1 MNIKRFELTLER
13 IQPSDWREFEKLAS
27 TFLASEFE
35 VFVST
40 ASNSGDGGRDGELY
54 RTDEPTVVAQFS
66 VTEDWNK
73 KIYDTVKR
81 LNVTFPDALVLIYMT
96 NREIGA
102 LGDSIKK
109 NLRKNHGISLDIRD
123 KNWFCERLN
132 LSQANQIKA
141 EELAKGLVD
150 PILSTYEIIP
160 KVSAELSTPE
170 SIAALTYLN
179 LQWQDDIR
187 DKGLTKTAFE
197 AMVRSALVGT
207 DGNNRITKDELC
219 SRIFKIFPK
228 HSTQELSIHIEK
240 AIKKLGKTV
249 IKSHPNDEYSLSYE
263 DTLKFN
269 EFKAAKIIAE
279 KQLRLAVEKII
290 LQITSN
296 FLDQKEIQ
304 DVYQCLRN
312 VTEKVLFERSQ
323 SFAMAVESGNLSAL
337 ADNDFKSTIMQEI
350 SISKLKKK
358 KDVDWLSIL
367 KVGIREILLSDN
379 PSIQQHLRSLADSYT
394 LMAFLQITPDVQ
406 KAVEKMFSNGN
417 LWLDTTIILPLISE
431 TLLNDEEKVGRF
443 TRMIAAATGAGLR
456 LYVTDGVIEEVERHM
471 NRCLTCSR
479 MPNRD
484 WNGSI
489 PYLLERYIF
498 SGRSLHSFSNWLEN
512 FRGPSRPMDD
522 IFDYLLQ
529 EFSIHKRS
537 LQDEYPKTSEEL
549 RRALL
554 LIWNE
559 RYIRRREK
567 YNVDIDEMTITRLIN
582 HDIECYA
589 GVLAL
594 RNQERTSPFGYSSW
608 WLTLDKQTFDLKRK
622 LQDMMVETPPD
633 SPVMSADFLVN
644 YLAIGPLRRKVSKHE
659 EANLPLLMM
668 IDNATKLTP
677 ELVVEAESI
686 RKQFLD
692 LPERMIRRNV
702 RDSLDKAKSYIG
714 PISKAG
720 MESGLDDFAD
730 LRLTQTS
737 DV

>member
-1 MNIKRFELTLER
+1 T
-13 IQPSDWREFEKLAS
+13 
-27 TFLASEFE
+27 
-35 VFVST
+35 
-40 ASNSGDGGRDGELY
+40 
-54 RTDEPTVVAQFS
+54 
-66 VTEDWNK
+66 
-73 KIYDTVKR
+73 
-81 LNVTFPDALVLIYMT
+81 LVLIYMS
-96 NREIGA
+96 NQEIGA
-102 LGDSIKK
+102 LGDSLKK
-109 NLRKNHGISLDIRD
+109 TARKNHNISLDIRD
-123 KNWFCERLN
+123 KNWFCERVNLN
-132 LSQANQIKA
+132 QSNQIKA
-141 EELAKGLVD
+141 EELAKGFVD
-150 PILSTYEIIP
+150 PYLATYDIIP
-160 KVSAELSTPE
+160 KVSTELSNPE

-197 AMVRSALVGT
+197 AMVRSALIGT
-207 DGNNRITKDELC
+207 DSNNRMKKDEIC
-219 SRIFKIFPK
+219 SKIFKIFPR
-228 HSTQELSIHIEK
+228 HSPQELSIYIDK
-240 AIKKLGKTV
+240 AIKRLGKTV
-249 IKSHPNDEYSLSYE
+249 IKSHPNNEYCLSHE
-263 DTLKFN
+263 DTLRFN
-269 EFKAAKIIAE
+269 EFKAEKIIAE
-279 KQLRLAVEKII
+279 SELKSAIEKIT
-290 LQITSN
+290 LQVTANS
-296 FLDQKEIQ
+296 LDENEVKELSL
-304 DVYQCLRN
+304 CLRN
-312 VTEKVLFERSQ
+312 LTEKVLFERSQ
-323 SFAMAVESGNLSAL
+323 SFAMAVESGNLTAL
-337 ADNDFKSTIMQEI
+337 ADNDFKTTIMQEI
-350 SISKLKKK
+350 SISKFKKK
-358 KDVDWLSIL
+358 KDVDWFSIL
-367 KVGIREILLSDN
+367 NIGIRETLLSDN

-431 TLLNDEEKVGRF
+431 TLLNDEEKTGRF

-479 MPNRD
+479 MPSRA

-498 SGRSLHSFSNWLEN
+498 SGRSVGSFATWLEN

-529 EFSIHKRS
+529 EFNIHKRS

-549 RRALL
+549 RRALV

-559 RYIRRREK
+559 RYVRRREK

-594 RNQERTSPFGYSSW
+594 RNQERSSPFGYSSW

-622 LQDMMVETPPD
+622 LQDMMTETPPD

-644 YLAIGPLRRKVSKHE
+644 YLAIGPLRRKVSKAD

-677 ELVVEAESI
+677 ELVVEAENI
-686 RKQFLD
+686 RKQFID

-714 PISKAG
+714 PLSKAG

-730 LRLTQTS
+730 LRLTQNS
-737 DV
+737 DI

>member
-1 MNIKRFELTLER
+1 
-13 IQPSDWREFEKLAS
+13 
-27 TFLASEFE
+27 
-35 VFVST
+35 
-40 ASNSGDGGRDGELY
+40 
-54 RTDEPTVVAQFS
+54 
-66 VTEDWNK
+66 
-73 KIYDTVKR
+73 
-81 LNVTFPDALVLIYMT
+81 
-96 NREIGA
+96 
-102 LGDSIKK
+102 
-109 NLRKNHGISLDIRD
+109 
-123 KNWFCERLN
+123 
-132 LSQANQIKA
+132 
-141 EELAKGLVD
+141 
-150 PILSTYEIIP
+150 
-160 KVSAELSTPE
+160 
-170 SIAALTYLN
+170 
-179 LQWQDDIR
+179 
-187 DKGLTKTAFE
+187 GLTKTAFE
-197 AMVRSALVGT
+197 AMVRSALIGT
-207 DGNNRITKDELC
+207 DSNNRMKKDEIC
-219 SRIFKIFPK
+219 SKIFKIFPR
-228 HSTQELSIHIEK
+228 HSPQELSIYIDK
-240 AIKKLGKTV
+240 AIKRLGKTV
-249 IKSHPNDEYSLSYE
+249 IKSHPNNEYCLSHE
-263 DTLKFN
+263 DTLRFN
-269 EFKAAKIIAE
+269 EFKAEKIIAE
-279 KQLRLAVEKII
+279 SELKSAIEKIT
-290 LQITSN
+290 LQVTANS
-296 FLDQKEIQ
+296 LDENEVKELSL
-304 DVYQCLRN
+304 CLRN
-312 VTEKVLFERSQ
+312 LTEKVLFERSQ
-323 SFAMAVESGNLSAL
+323 SFAMAVESGNLTAL
-337 ADNDFKSTIMQEI
+337 ADNDFKTTIMQEI
-350 SISKLKKK
+350 SISKFKKK
-358 KDVDWLSIL
+358 KDVDWFSIL
-367 KVGIREILLSDN
+367 NIGIRETLLSDN

-431 TLLNDEEKVGRF
+431 TLLNDEEKTGRF

-479 MPNRD
+479 MPSRA

-498 SGRSLHSFSNWLEN
+498 SGRSVGSFATWLEN

-529 EFSIHKRS
+529 EFNIHKRS

-549 RRALL
+549 RRALV

-559 RYIRRREK
+559 RYVRRREK

-594 RNQERTSPFGYSSW
+594 RNQERSSPFGYSSW

-622 LQDMMVETPPD
+622 LQDMMTETPPD

-644 YLAIGPLRRKVSKHE
+644 YLAIGPLRRKVSKAD

-677 ELVVEAESI
+677 ELVVEAENI
-686 RKQFLD
+686 RKQFID

-714 PISKAG
+714 PLSKAG

-730 LRLTQTS
+730 LRLTQNS
-737 DV
+737 DI

>member
-1 MNIKRFELTLER
+1 M
-13 IQPSDWREFEKLAS
+13 
-27 TFLASEFE
+27 
-35 VFVST
+35 
-40 ASNSGDGGRDGELY
+40 SN
-54 RTDEPTVVAQFS
+54 Q
-66 VTEDWNK
+66 
-73 KIYDTVKR
+73 
-81 LNVTFPDALVLIYMT
+81 
-96 NREIGA
+96 EIGA
-102 LGDSIKK
+102 LGDSLKK
-109 NLRKNHGISLDIRD
+109 TARKNHNISLDIRD
-123 KNWFCERLN
+123 KNWFCERVNLN
-132 LSQANQIKA
+132 QSNQIKA
-141 EELAKGLVD
+141 EELAKGFVD
-150 PILSTYEIIP
+150 PYLATYDIIP
-160 KVSAELSTPE
+160 KVSTELSNPE

-197 AMVRSALVGT
+197 AMVRSALIGT
-207 DGNNRITKDELC
+207 DSNNRMKKDEIC
-219 SRIFKIFPK
+219 SKIFKIFPR
-228 HSTQELSIHIEK
+228 HSPQELSIYIDK
-240 AIKKLGKTV
+240 AIKRLGKTV
-249 IKSHPNDEYSLSYE
+249 IKSHPNNEYCLSHE
-263 DTLKFN
+263 DTLRFN
-269 EFKAAKIIAE
+269 EFKAEKIIAE
-279 KQLRLAVEKII
+279 SELKSAIEKIT
-290 LQITSN
+290 LQVTANS
-296 FLDQKEIQ
+296 LDENEVKELSL
-304 DVYQCLRN
+304 CLRN
-312 VTEKVLFERSQ
+312 LTEKVLFERSQ
-323 SFAMAVESGNLSAL
+323 SFAMAVESGNLTAL
-337 ADNDFKSTIMQEI
+337 ADNDFKTTIMQEI
-350 SISKLKKK
+350 SISKFKKK
-358 KDVDWLSIL
+358 KDVDWFSIL
-367 KVGIREILLSDN
+367 NIGIRETLLSDN

-431 TLLNDEEKVGRF
+431 TLLNDEEKTGRF

-479 MPNRD
+479 MPSRA

-498 SGRSLHSFSNWLEN
+498 SGRSVGSFATWLEN

-529 EFSIHKRS
+529 EFNIHKRS

-549 RRALL
+549 RRALV

-559 RYIRRREK
+559 RYVRRREK

-594 RNQERTSPFGYSSW
+594 RNQERSSPFGYSSW

-622 LQDMMVETPPD
+622 LQDMMTETPPD

-644 YLAIGPLRRKVSKHE
+644 YLAIGPLRRKVSKAD

-677 ELVVEAESI
+677 ELVVEAENI
-686 RKQFLD
+686 RKQFID

-714 PISKAG
+714 PLSKAG

-730 LRLTQTS
+730 LRLTQNS
-737 DV
+737 DI

>member
-1 MNIKRFELTLER
+1 MNTKRFELALER
-13 IQPSDWREFEKLAS
+13 LKPSDWREFEKLAS
-27 TFLASEFE
+27 AFLASEFD
-35 VFVST
+35 VYIST
-40 ASNSGDGGRDGELY
+40 AANSGDGGRDGELY
-54 RTDEPTVVAQFS
+54 STDDPKVMAQFS
-66 VTEDWNK
+66 VTDDWNK
-73 KIYDTVKR
+73 KINDTIRR
-81 LNVTFPDALVLIYMT
+81 LNVTFPDTLVLIYMS
-96 NREIGA
+96 NQEIGA
-102 LGDSIKK
+102 LGDSLKK
-109 NLRKNHGISLDIRD
+109 TARKNHNISLDIRD
-123 KNWFCERLN
+123 KNWFCERENLN
-132 LSQANQIKA
+132 QSNQIKA
-141 EELAKGLVD
+141 EELAKGFVD
-150 PILSTYEIIP
+150 PYLATYDIIP
-160 KVSAELSTPE
+160 KVSTELSNPE

-197 AMVRSALVGT
+197 AMVRSALIGT
-207 DGNNRITKDELC
+207 DSNNRMKKDEIC
-219 SRIFKIFPK
+219 SKIFKIFPR
-228 HSTQELSIHIEK
+228 HSPQELSIYIDK
-240 AIKKLGKTV
+240 AIKRLGKTV
-249 IKSHPNDEYSLSYE
+249 IKSHPNNEYCLSHE
-263 DTLKFN
+263 DTLRFN
-269 EFKAAKIIAE
+269 EFKAEKIIAE
-279 KQLRLAVEKII
+279 SELKSAIEKIT
-290 LQITSN
+290 LQVTANS
-296 FLDQKEIQ
+296 LDENEVKELSL
-304 DVYQCLRN
+304 CLRN
-312 VTEKVLFERSQ
+312 LTEKVLFERSQ
-323 SFAMAVESGNLSAL
+323 SFAMAVESGNLTAL
-337 ADNDFKSTIMQEI
+337 ADNDFKTTIMQEI
-350 SISKLKKK
+350 SISKFKKK
-358 KDVDWLSIL
+358 KDVDWFSIL
-367 KVGIREILLSDN
+367 NIGIRETLLSDN

-431 TLLNDEEKVGRF
+431 TLLNDEEKTGRF

-479 MPNRD
+479 MPSRA

-498 SGRSLHSFSNWLEN
+498 SGRSVGSFATWLEN

-529 EFSIHKRS
+529 EFNIHKRS

-549 RRALL
+549 RRALV

-559 RYIRRREK
+559 RYVRRREK

-594 RNQERTSPFGYSSW
+594 RNQERSSPFGYSSW

-622 LQDMMVETPPD
+622 LQDMMTETPPD

-644 YLAIGPLRRKVSKHE
+644 YLAIGPLRRKVSKAD

-677 ELVVEAESI
+677 ELVVEAENI
-686 RKQFLD
+686 RKQFID

-714 PISKAG
+714 PLSKAG

-730 LRLTQTS
+730 LRLTQNS
-737 DV
+737 DI

>member
-1 MNIKRFELTLER
+1 MNTKRFELALER
-13 IQPSDWREFEKLAS
+13 LKPSDWREFEKLAS
-27 TFLASEFE
+27 AFLASEFD
-35 VFVST
+35 VYIST
-40 ASNSGDGGRDGELY
+40 AANSGDGGRDGELY
-54 RTDEPTVVAQFS
+54 STDDPKVMAQFS
-66 VTEDWNK
+66 VTDDWNK
-73 KIYDTVKR
+73 KINDTIKR
-81 LNVTFPDALVLIYMT
+81 LNVTFPDTLVLIYMS
-96 NREIGA
+96 NQEIGA
-102 LGDSIKK
+102 LGDSLKK
-109 NLRKNHGISLDIRD
+109 TARKNHNISLDIRD
-123 KNWFCERLN
+123 KNWFCERVNLN
-132 LSQANQIKA
+132 QSNQIKA
-141 EELAKGLVD
+141 EELAKGFVD
-150 PILSTYEIIP
+150 PYLATYDIIP
-160 KVSAELSTPE
+160 KVSTELSNPE

-197 AMVRSALVGT
+197 AMVRSALIGT
-207 DGNNRITKDELC
+207 DSNNRMKKDEIC
-219 SRIFKIFPK
+219 SKIFKIFPR
-228 HSTQELSIHIEK
+228 HSPQELSIYIDK
-240 AIKKLGKTV
+240 AIKRLGKTV
-249 IKSHPNDEYSLSYE
+249 IKSHPNNEYCLSHE
-263 DTLKFN
+263 DTLRFN
-269 EFKAAKIIAE
+269 EFKAEKIIAE
-279 KQLRLAVEKII
+279 SELKSAIEKIT
-290 LQITSN
+290 LQVTANS
-296 FLDQKEIQ
+296 LDENEVKELSL
-304 DVYQCLRN
+304 CLRN
-312 VTEKVLFERSQ
+312 LTEKVLFERSQ
-323 SFAMAVESGNLSAL
+323 SFAMAVESGNLTAL
-337 ADNDFKSTIMQEI
+337 ADNDFKTTIMQEI
-350 SISKLKKK
+350 SISKFKKK
-358 KDVDWLSIL
+358 KDVDWFSIL
-367 KVGIREILLSDN
+367 NIGIRETLLSDN

-431 TLLNDEEKVGRF
+431 TLLNDEEKTGRF

-479 MPNRD
+479 MPSRA

-498 SGRSLHSFSNWLEN
+498 SGRSVGSFATWLEN

-529 EFSIHKRS
+529 EFNIHKRS

-549 RRALL
+549 RRALV

-559 RYIRRREK
+559 RYVRRREK

-594 RNQERTSPFGYSSW
+594 RNQERSSPFGYSSW

-622 LQDMMVETPPD
+622 LQDMMTETPPD

-644 YLAIGPLRRKVSKHE
+644 YLAIGPLRRKVSKAD

-677 ELVVEAESI
+677 ELVVEAENI
-686 RKQFLD
+686 RKQFID

-714 PISKAG
+714 PLSKAG

-730 LRLTQTS
+730 LRLTQNS
-737 DV
+737 DI

>member
-1 MNIKRFELTLER
+1 MAT
-13 IQPSDWREFEKLAS
+13 
-27 TFLASEFE
+27 
-35 VFVST
+35 
-40 ASNSGDGGRDGELY
+40 
-54 RTDEPTVVAQFS
+54 
-66 VTEDWNK
+66 
-73 KIYDTVKR
+73 YD
-81 LNVTFPDALVLIYMT
+81 
-96 NREIGA
+96 
-102 LGDSIKK
+102 
-109 NLRKNHGISLDIRD
+109 
-123 KNWFCERLN
+123 
-132 LSQANQIKA
+132 
-141 EELAKGLVD
+141 
-150 PILSTYEIIP
+150 IIP
-160 KVSAELSTPE
+160 KVSTELSNPE

-197 AMVRSALVGT
+197 AMVRSALIGT
-207 DGNNRITKDELC
+207 DSNNRMKKDEIC
-219 SRIFKIFPK
+219 SKIFKIFPR
-228 HSTQELSIHIEK
+228 HSPQELSIYIDK
-240 AIKKLGKTV
+240 AIKRLGKTV
-249 IKSHPNDEYSLSYE
+249 IKSHPNNEYCLSHE
-263 DTLKFN
+263 DTLRFN
-269 EFKAAKIIAE
+269 EFKAEKIIAE
-279 KQLRLAVEKII
+279 SELKSAIEKIT
-290 LQITSN
+290 LQVTANS
-296 FLDQKEIQ
+296 LDENEVKELSL
-304 DVYQCLRN
+304 CLRN
-312 VTEKVLFERSQ
+312 LTEKVLFERSQ
-323 SFAMAVESGNLSAL
+323 SFAMAVESGNLTAL
-337 ADNDFKSTIMQEI
+337 ADNDFKTTIMQEI
-350 SISKLKKK
+350 SISKFKKK
-358 KDVDWLSIL
+358 KDVDWFSIL
-367 KVGIREILLSDN
+367 NIGIRETLLSDN

-431 TLLNDEEKVGRF
+431 TLLNDEEKTGRF

-479 MPNRD
+479 MPSRA

-498 SGRSLHSFSNWLEN
+498 SGRSVGSFATWLEN

-529 EFSIHKRS
+529 EFNIHKRS

-549 RRALL
+549 RRALV

-559 RYIRRREK
+559 RYVRRREK

-594 RNQERTSPFGYSSW
+594 RNQERSSPFGYSSW

-622 LQDMMVETPPD
+622 LQDMMTETPPD

-644 YLAIGPLRRKVSKHE
+644 YLAIGPLRRKVSKAD

-677 ELVVEAESI
+677 ELVVEAENI
-686 RKQFLD
+686 RKQFID

-714 PISKAG
+714 PLSKAG

-730 LRLTQTS
+730 LRLTQNS
-737 DV
+737 DI

>member
-1 MNIKRFELTLER
+1 
-13 IQPSDWREFEKLAS
+13 
-27 TFLASEFE
+27 ASEFD
-35 VFVST
+35 VYIST
-40 ASNSGDGGRDGELY
+40 AANSGDGGRDGELY
-54 RTDEPTVVAQFS
+54 STDDPKVMAQFS
-66 VTEDWNK
+66 VTDDWNK
-73 KIYDTVKR
+73 KINDTIRR
-81 LNVTFPDALVLIYMT
+81 LNVTFPDTLVLIYMS
-96 NREIGA
+96 NQEIGA
-102 LGDSIKK
+102 LGDSLKK
-109 NLRKNHGISLDIRD
+109 TARKNHNISLDIRD
-123 KNWFCERLN
+123 KNWFCERVNLN
-132 LSQANQIKA
+132 QSNQIKA
-141 EELAKGLVD
+141 EELAKGFVD
-150 PILSTYEIIP
+150 PYLATYDIIP
-160 KVSAELSTPE
+160 KVSTELSNPE

-197 AMVRSALVGT
+197 AMVRSALIGT
-207 DGNNRITKDELC
+207 DSNNRMKKDEIC
-219 SRIFKIFPK
+219 SKIFKIFPR
-228 HSTQELSIHIEK
+228 HSPQELSIYIDK
-240 AIKKLGKTV
+240 AIKRLGKTV
-249 IKSHPNDEYSLSYE
+249 IKSHPNNEYCLSHE
-263 DTLKFN
+263 DTLRFN
-269 EFKAAKIIAE
+269 EFKAEKIIAE
-279 KQLRLAVEKII
+279 SELKSAIEKIT
-290 LQITSN
+290 LQVTANS
-296 FLDQKEIQ
+296 LDENEVKELSL
-304 DVYQCLRN
+304 CLRN
-312 VTEKVLFERSQ
+312 LTEKVLFERSQ
-323 SFAMAVESGNLSAL
+323 SFAMAVESGNLTAL
-337 ADNDFKSTIMQEI
+337 ADNDFKTTIMQEI
-350 SISKLKKK
+350 SISKFKKK
-358 KDVDWLSIL
+358 KDVDWFSIL
-367 KVGIREILLSDN
+367 NIGIRETLLSDN

-431 TLLNDEEKVGRF
+431 TLLNDEEKTGRF

-479 MPNRD
+479 MPSRA

-498 SGRSLHSFSNWLEN
+498 SGRSVGSFATWLEN

-529 EFSIHKRS
+529 EFNIHKRS

-549 RRALL
+549 RRALV

-559 RYIRRREK
+559 RYVRRREK

-594 RNQERTSPFGYSSW
+594 RNQERSSPFGYSSW

-622 LQDMMVETPPD
+622 LQDMMTETPPD

-644 YLAIGPLRRKVSKHE
+644 YLAIGPLRRKVSKAD

-677 ELVVEAESI
+677 ELVVEAENI
-686 RKQFLD
+686 RKQFID

-714 PISKAG
+714 PLSKAG

-730 LRLTQTS
+730 LRLTQNS
-737 DV
+737 DI

>member
-1 MNIKRFELTLER
+1 MNTKRFELALER
-13 IQPSDWREFEKLAS
+13 LKPSDWREFEKLAS
-27 TFLASEFE
+27 AFLASEFD
-35 VFVST
+35 VYIST
-40 ASNSGDGGRDGELY
+40 AANSGDGGRDGELY
-54 RTDEPTVVAQFS
+54 STDDPKVMAQFS
-66 VTEDWNK
+66 VTDEWNK
-73 KIYDTVKR
+73 KINDTIRR
-81 LNVTFPDALVLIYMT
+81 LNVTFPDTLVLIYMS
-96 NREIGA
+96 NQEIGA
-102 LGDSIKK
+102 LGDSLKK
-109 NLRKNHGISLDIRD
+109 TARKNHNISLDIRD
-123 KNWFCERLN
+123 KNWFCERVNLN
-132 LSQANQIKA
+132 QSNQIKA
-141 EELAKGLVD
+141 EELAKGFVD
-150 PILSTYEIIP
+150 PYLATYDIIP
-160 KVSAELSTPE
+160 KVSTELSNPE

-197 AMVRSALVGT
+197 AMVRSALIGT
-207 DGNNRITKDELC
+207 DSNNRMKKDEIC
-219 SRIFKIFPK
+219 SKIFKIFPR
-228 HSTQELSIHIEK
+228 HSPQELSIYIDK
-240 AIKKLGKTV
+240 AIKRLGKTV
-249 IKSHPNDEYSLSYE
+249 IKSHPNNEYCLSHE
-263 DTLKFN
+263 DTLRFN
-269 EFKAAKIIAE
+269 EFKAEKIIAE
-279 KQLRLAVEKII
+279 SELKSAIEKIT
-290 LQITSN
+290 LQITANS
-296 FLDQKEIQ
+296 LDENEVKELSL
-304 DVYQCLRN
+304 CLRN
-312 VTEKVLFERSQ
+312 LTEKVLFERSQ
-323 SFAMAVESGNLSAL
+323 SFAMAVESGNLTAL
-337 ADNDFKSTIMQEI
+337 ADNDFKTTIMQEI
-350 SISKLKKK
+350 SISKFKKK
-358 KDVDWLSIL
+358 KDVDWFSIL
-367 KVGIREILLSDN
+367 NIGIRETLLSDN

-431 TLLNDEEKVGRF
+431 TLLNDEEKTGRF

-479 MPNRD
+479 MPSRA

-498 SGRSLHSFSNWLEN
+498 SGRSVGSFATWLEN

-529 EFSIHKRS
+529 EFNIHKRS

-549 RRALL
+549 RRALV

-559 RYIRRREK
+559 RYVRRREK

-594 RNQERTSPFGYSSW
+594 RNQERSSPFGYSSW

-622 LQDMMVETPPD
+622 LQDMMTETPPD

-644 YLAIGPLRRKVSKHE
+644 YLAIGPLRRKVSKAD

-677 ELVVEAESI
+677 ELVVEAENI
-686 RKQFLD
+686 RKQFID

-714 PISKAG
+714 PLSKAG

-730 LRLTQTS
+730 LRLTQNS
-737 DV
+737 DI

>member
-1 MNIKRFELTLER
+1 MNTKRFELALER
-13 IQPSDWREFEKLAS
+13 LKPSDWREFEKLAS
-27 TFLASEFE
+27 AFLASEFD
-35 VFVST
+35 VYIST
-40 ASNSGDGGRDGELY
+40 AANSGDGGRDGELY
-54 RTDEPTVVAQFS
+54 STDDPKVMAQFS
-66 VTEDWNK
+66 VTDDWNK
-73 KIYDTVKR
+73 KINDTIRR
-81 LNVTFPDALVLIYMT
+81 LNVTFPDTLVLIYMS
-96 NREIGA
+96 NQEIGA
-102 LGDSIKK
+102 LGDSLKK
-109 NLRKNHGISLDIRD
+109 TARKNHNISLDIRD
-123 KNWFCERLN
+123 KNWFCERVNLN
-132 LSQANQIKA
+132 QSNQIKA
-141 EELAKGLVD
+141 EELAKGFVD
-150 PILSTYEIIP
+150 PYLATYDIIP
-160 KVSAELSTPE
+160 KVSTELSNPE

-197 AMVRSALVGT
+197 AMVRSALIGT
-207 DGNNRITKDELC
+207 DSNNRMKKDEIC
-219 SRIFKIFPK
+219 SKIFKIFPR
-228 HSTQELSIHIEK
+228 HSPQELSIYIDK
-240 AIKKLGKTV
+240 AIKRLGKTV
-249 IKSHPNDEYSLSYE
+249 IKSHPNNEYCLSHE
-263 DTLKFN
+263 DTLRFN
-269 EFKAAKIIAE
+269 EFKAEKIIAE
-279 KQLRLAVEKII
+279 SELKSAIEKIT
-290 LQITSN
+290 LQVTANS
-296 FLDQKEIQ
+296 LDENEVKELSL
-304 DVYQCLRN
+304 CLRN
-312 VTEKVLFERSQ
+312 LTEKVLFERSQ
-323 SFAMAVESGNLSAL
+323 SFAMAVESGNLTAL
-337 ADNDFKSTIMQEI
+337 ADNDFKTTIMQEI
-350 SISKLKKK
+350 SISKFKKK
-358 KDVDWLSIL
+358 KDVDWFSIL
-367 KVGIREILLSDN
+367 NIGIRETLLSDN

-431 TLLNDEEKVGRF
+431 TLLNDEEKTGRF

-479 MPNRD
+479 MPSRA

-498 SGRSLHSFSNWLEN
+498 SGRSVGSFATWLEN

-529 EFSIHKRS
+529 EFNIHKRS

-549 RRALL
+549 RRALV

-559 RYIRRREK
+559 RYVRRREK

-594 RNQERTSPFGYSSW
+594 RNQERSSPFGYSSW

-622 LQDMMVETPPD
+622 LQDMMTETPPD

-644 YLAIGPLRRKVSKHE
+644 YLAIGPLRRKVSKAD

-677 ELVVEAESI
+677 ELVVEAENI
-686 RKQFLD
+686 RKQFID

-714 PISKAG
+714 PLSKAG

-730 LRLTQTS
+730 LRLTQNS
-737 DV
+737 DI

>member
-1 MNIKRFELTLER
+1 MN
-13 IQPSDWREFEKLAS
+13 
-27 TFLASEFE
+27 
-35 VFVST
+35 
-40 ASNSGDGGRDGELY
+40 
-54 RTDEPTVVAQFS
+54 
-66 VTEDWNK
+66 
-73 KIYDTVKR
+73 
-81 LNVTFPDALVLIYMT
+81 LNQ
-96 NREIGA
+96 
-102 LGDSIKK
+102 S
-109 NLRKNHGISLDIRD
+109 
-123 KNWFCERLN
+123 
-132 LSQANQIKA
+132 NQIKA
-141 EELAKGLVD
+141 EELAKGFVD
-150 PILSTYEIIP
+150 PYLATYDIIP
-160 KVSAELSTPE
+160 KVSTELSNPE

-197 AMVRSALVGT
+197 AMVRSALIGT
-207 DGNNRITKDELC
+207 DSNNRMKKDEIC
-219 SRIFKIFPK
+219 SKIFKIFPR
-228 HSTQELSIHIEK
+228 HSPQELSIYIDK
-240 AIKKLGKTV
+240 AIKRLGKTV
-249 IKSHPNDEYSLSYE
+249 IKSHPNNEYCLSHE
-263 DTLKFN
+263 DTLRFN
-269 EFKAAKIIAE
+269 EFKAEKIIAE
-279 KQLRLAVEKII
+279 SELKSAIEKIT
-290 LQITSN
+290 LQVTANS
-296 FLDQKEIQ
+296 LDENEVKELSL
-304 DVYQCLRN
+304 CLRN
-312 VTEKVLFERSQ
+312 LTEKVLFERSQ
-323 SFAMAVESGNLSAL
+323 SFAMAVESGNLTAL
-337 ADNDFKSTIMQEI
+337 ADNDFKTTIMQEI
-350 SISKLKKK
+350 SISKFKKK
-358 KDVDWLSIL
+358 KDVDWFSIL
-367 KVGIREILLSDN
+367 NIGIRETLLSDN

-431 TLLNDEEKVGRF
+431 TLLNDEEKTGRF

-479 MPNRD
+479 MPSRA

-498 SGRSLHSFSNWLEN
+498 SGRSVGSFATWLEN

-529 EFSIHKRS
+529 EFNIHKRS

-549 RRALL
+549 RRALV

-559 RYIRRREK
+559 RYVRRREK

-594 RNQERTSPFGYSSW
+594 RNQERSSPFGYSSW

-622 LQDMMVETPPD
+622 LQDMMTETPPD

-644 YLAIGPLRRKVSKHE
+644 YLAIGPLRRKVSKAD

-677 ELVVEAESI
+677 ELVVEAENI
-686 RKQFLD
+686 RKQFID

-714 PISKAG
+714 PLSKAG

-730 LRLTQTS
+730 LRLTQNS
-737 DV
+737 DI